1 MSFTI
6 DMTMMYAV
14 HDALRR
20 ELERIARVTARID
33 DDPRQVLG
41 TAVGWEMFKRY
52 LHAHHT
58 AEDETVWPVMER
70 LLATRPDDLALLAAM
85 ESEHAAIEVLLG
97 AVDAAIADRDSGPQ
111 RLGDL
116 VDALVSGL
124 SGHLKHEE
132 SEALPLIDAT
142 LTQQQWQR
150 LGQRQAELVG
160 ADAPR
165 YLPWLLDEMDPAKIA
180 AVLSRM
186 PEPLRV
192 AYRDEWRANYADL
205 RLWARADA

>member
-70 LLATRPDDLALLAAM
+70 LLAIRPDDLALLAAM

-165 YLPWLLDEMDPAKIA
+165 YLPWLLDEMDSAKIA